1 MKNKLFTLFAGITS
15 ILLVSCGT
23 MSTAL
28 KTHPVGII
36 DTTNVATVSYPGS
49 SSTIKANLFKVNGK
63 ARDKYLE
70 KTLFWSY
77 NQTGSLGFSVQVP
90 VGENTLEIFNAKK
103 KEIVK
108 FTLNLERKSYEC
120 DFTDGYKV
128 YELDNAKNK
137 KEISVKIEKVALYDE
152 NKYNQTATLHVN
164 KQDNTPLIFRI
175 NGLVPSSSNQG
186 ILEINGNYA
195 FNKVN
200 TNFDIKIPEGQNT
213 IEIGI
218 TGMSNGYSGQK
229 YFIVHKLEFN
239 AVKDKIYTIKVDQ
252 KEVEKNIKV
261 LSAHIEESK

>member
-1 MKNKLFTLFAGITS
+1 M
-15 ILLVSCGT
+15 
-23 MSTAL
+23 
-28 KTHPVGII
+28 
-36 DTTNVATVSYPGS
+36 
-49 SSTIKANLFKVNGK
+49 
-63 ARDKYLE
+63 
-70 KTLFWSY
+70 
-77 NQTGSLGFSVQVP
+77 
-90 VGENTLEIFNAKK
+90 
-103 KEIVK
+103 
-108 FTLNLERKSYEC
+108 TLNLERKSYEF
-120 DFTDGYKV
+120 DFSDGYKV
-128 YELDNAKNK
+128 YELDNTKNK
-137 KEISVKIEKVALYDE
+137 KEISVKVEKVALYDE

-186 ILEINGNYA
+186 ILEINGNYD